1 MQSLPKIHIPLRAA
15 MAMVHDYA
23 RSRVMEQ
30 VKSVA
35 FIILYLVGFQMLVLG
50 TAPAQALQISVGVG
64 MVIFGLTF
72 FLEGLFL
79 GLMPLGERVGL
90 QLPQRGGIVAII
102 VFGLLL
108 GIGSTL
114 AEPAIAALQ
123 VAGQSVTPWD
133 APLLFRLL
141 ENEPGNLV
149 ISIGAGVGVA
159 VAFGMVRFYYG
170 ISIKP
175 FVYILIPLLLI
186 ASVACALDPKLTT
199 IIGLAWDAGAVT
211 TGAVTVPLVLALGIG
226 VSRAI
231 GKQKGGSSGFGI
243 VMMASAFPVLG
254 VLVLGAMLNGS
265 TPSPVSEAEFFA
277 PAHRETARQLVASD
291 QELLSMAFQRGGET
305 ARQAFF
311 ADDQKYRATVT
322 SLKDPAARRNLLGK
336 LSLQEWFL
344 QRASDAER
352 AWIPVE
358 FLQKMPGTERSGFEI
373 ASVLRVASG
382 RALRAV
388 IPLTALLLIVLLVF
402 LRDRLRRP
410 DEVVL
415 GIGFALVGMT
425 LLTSGIHLGLAPLG
439 DQVGRPLPRVF
450 QSVAHE
456 EGRVLLEPFDP
467 GQVLTTFQLS
477 GKPERFFYLKD
488 RTGTPRPVPF
498 DAARYDP
505 DTQRYEHIIERPPL
519 FGPRLTLAGIG
530 LVLLFAFGMGFGSTL
545 AEPALSALGRTVEEL
560 TVGTI
565 KRTDVV
571 RAVSIGVGI
580 GLVIGVARILY
591 DIPTIWLIIPPY
603 LLLFPLTCWSEE
615 DFAGIAWDCGGVTTG
630 SVTVPLVLA
639 MGMGIG
645 GELNVIDGF
654 GVLAMASVYPVITV
668 LLYGMIVRLR
678 QRRSFELPEKVNENG

>member
-1 MQSLPKIHIPLRAA
+1 MQTLPKIKIPLRSA
-15 MAMVHDYA
+15 MTMVNDYA
-23 RSRVMEQ
+23 RTRVMEQ

-35 FIILYLVGFQMLVLG
+35 FIILYLIGFQMLVLS
-50 TAPAQALQISVGVG
+50 TAPAQALQISAGVG
-64 MVIFGLTF
+64 MVVFGLTF

-90 QLPQRGGIVAII
+90 QLPQHGGIVAII

-108 GIGSTL
+108 GVSSTF

-141 ENEPGNLV
+141 ENEPGNLI

-170 ISIKP
+170 VSIKP
-175 FVYILIPLLLI
+175 FVFILIPLLLI
-186 ASVACALDPKLTT
+186 ASAVCAFDPKLTT

-231 GKQKGGSSGFGI
+231 GKQKGGSAGFGI

-254 VLVLGAMLNGS
+254 VLILGAILNGS
-265 TPSPVSEAEFFA
+265 TPSPVSEAEFFS
-277 PAHRETARQLVASD
+277 PAHRQTALQLVASD
-291 QELLSMAFQRGGET
+291 DALLSMAFQRGNET

-311 ADDQKYRATVT
+311 TDEQKYRETVT
-322 SLKDPAARRNLLGK
+322 SLKDPVVRRNLLGK
-336 LSLQEWFL
+336 TSLQEWFL

-352 AWIPVE
+352 AWIPIE
-358 FLQKMPGTERSGFEI
+358 FLQEQPREKGSGHRI
-373 ASVLRVASG
+373 ASVLRAESG

-388 IPLTALLLIVLLVF
+388 IPLTALLLIVLLLF
-402 LRDRLRRP
+402 LREKLRRP
-410 DEVVL
+410 DEVIL
-415 GIGFALVGMT
+415 GIGFALIGMA

-450 QSVAHE
+450 QSVASE
-456 EGRVLLEPFDP
+456 EGRVLLESFDP
-467 GQVLTTFQLS
+467 TQVLTSFQVD
-477 GKPERFFYLKD
+477 GEPERFFYLKD
-488 RTGTPRPVPF
+488 RRGAPRPVPF
-498 DAARYDP
+498 NAARYDP

-519 FGPRLTLAGIG
+519 FSPKLTLAGIG
-530 LVLLFAFGMGFGSTL
+530 LVLLFAFGMGYGSTL

-565 KRTDVV
+565 KRKDVV

-580 GLVIGVARILY
+580 GLVVGVARILY

-603 LLLFPLTCWSEE
+603 LLLFPLTYWSEE
-615 DFAGIAWDCGGVTTG
+615 GFAGIAWDCGGVTTG

-639 MGMGIG
+639 MGIGIG
-645 GELNVIDGF
+645 GELNVVDGF

-668 LLYGMIVRLR
+668 LVYGMTVRLR
-678 QRRSFELPEKVNENG
+678 QRRSFELTEKMNENG

>member
-1 MQSLPKIHIPLRAA
+1 MQTLPKIHIPLRAA
-15 MAMVHDYA
+15 IAMVRDYA

-35 FIILYLVGFQMLVLG
+35 FIILYLIGFQMLVLR

-64 MVIFGLTF
+64 MVVFGLTF

-108 GIGSTL
+108 GVGSTL

-123 VAGQSVTPWD
+123 VAGQSVTPWV

-141 ENEPGNLV
+141 ENEPGKLV

-170 ISIKP
+170 VSIKP
-175 FVYILIPLLLI
+175 FVFILIPLLLI
-186 ASVACALDPKLTT
+186 ASVACALDPNLNS

-211 TGAVTVPLVLALGIG
+211 TGPVTVPLVLALGIG

-254 VLVLGAMLNGS
+254 VLILGAMLNSS
-265 TPSPVSEAEFFA
+265 TPAPVSEADFFS
-277 PAHRETARQLVASD
+277 PAHRQTALQLVDSD
-291 QELLSMAFQRGGET
+291 NELLSMAFQRGGET
-305 ARQAFF
+305 GRQAFF
-311 ADDQKYRATVT
+311 ADEEKYRETVT
-322 SLKDPAARRNLLGK
+322 SLKDPVVRRNLLGK
-336 LSLQEWFL
+336 MSLQEWFL
-344 QRASDAER
+344 QRASDTER

-358 FLQKMPGTERSGFEI
+358 FLQKAPLTENSGSEI
-373 ASVLRVASG
+373 VSVLRVESG
-382 RALRAV
+382 RAMRAV
-388 IPLTALLLIVLLVF
+388 IPLTALLLIVLLLF
-402 LRDRLRRP
+402 LRDKLQRA

-415 GIGFALVGMT
+415 GIGFTIIGMI
-425 LLTSGIHLGLAPLG
+425 LLASGIHLGLAPLG

-450 QSVAHE
+450 QSVALE
-456 EGRVLLEPFDP
+456 EGRILLEPFDP
-467 GQVLTTFQLS
+467 GQVLTSFQLNGES
-477 GKPERFFYLKD
+477 EQFFYLKD
-488 RTGTPRPVPF
+488 RRGTPRPVPF
-498 DAARYDP
+498 DPARYDP
-505 DTQRYEHIIERPPL
+505 QTQRYEHIIKRPPL
-519 FGPRLTLAGIG
+519 FGPKLTLAGIG

-545 AEPALSALGRTVEEL
+545 AEPALRALGRTVEEL

-571 RAVSIGVGI
+571 RAVSIGVGL
-580 GLVIGVARILY
+580 GLIVGVARILY
-591 DIPTIWLIIPPY
+591 EIPTIWVVVPPY
-603 LLLFPLTCWSEE
+603 LLLLLLTFWSEE
-615 DFAGIAWDCGGVTTG
+615 EFAGIAWDCGGVTTG
-630 SVTVPLVLA
+630 PVTVPLVLA

-654 GVLAMASVYPVITV
+654 GVLAMASAYPVITV
-668 LLYGMIVRLR
+668 LLYGMIVRIR
-678 QRRSFELPEKVNENG
+678 QRRSFERTEKANENG